1 MAFTIKNRCCP
12 WGGCAHDAHV
22 AYDKQKRGSDQ
33 AESVF
38 SSSTQDIASDVA
50 DIFDMTSVTT
60 NTPRAESV
68 MEASSEQKL
77 TAAKV
82 GRTGQTNYVVDQ
94 VATLEKERIGISS
107 PPKPLSSTVKITG
120 NQLLK
125 CPNHGRPLVRWY
137 GVRSGNLQCK
147 FCRKRLTAY
156 LFECGVCGVRACYA
170 CRMKN
175 GWHDIR
181 GNIKKAIPQDTTTPV
196 FAVKFIHKGYAT
208 KHGRVSAK
216 QLLME
221 VSLHSH
227 VGQHPNI
234 IEWFASGED
243 INWRWIA
250 MEFADGG
257 DLFDKIE
264 ADVGVNENIAHVYF
278 LQLIS
283 GVSFIHSK
291 GVAHRDLKPENIL
304 LSETGNLKLA
314 DFGMATM
321 FEYKGRRKT
330 SSTLCGSPPYIA
342 PEILAC
348 SKGDKPAANA
358 GKYSPD
364 LVDIWSCGVI
374 LFVLLVGNT
383 PWDEPS
389 NGSWEYQEYV
399 RTNGRSTD
407 ALWAKV
413 PSDALSLLRGMINI
427 NPGKRFSFARIR
439 QHPWYTR
446 HNPHLTSDGQVSDP
460 INLATKMLESLRIDF
475 SQHPTAS
482 QGTPSSSD
490 TMDID
495 PGQVSFTQP
504 ETPINDVSWDWE
516 RPALKAMNPMAVSS
530 TQPLNRSASGVA
542 NRRLF
547 LESLADEPSMSQFSQ
562 TPGVPLTLTQAAR
575 RFRDIVPFES
585 LTRFFSHVP
594 PQLIVQMLSD
604 ALHQLN
610 VPLPPVAPN
619 LYSDHIAM
627 LKIRTLDERR
637 QSLHGEIHVY
647 KHRLPDEQE
656 LLDIRFVKIKGDPL
670 EWRRFFKKVV
680 VLCKDGVYV
689 PEA

>member
-1 MAFTIKNRCCP
+1 MQQSQLDPLPTDLPFRIISKTIGR
-12 WGGCAHDAHV
+12 G
-22 AYDKQKRGSDQ
+22 AY
-33 AESVF
+33 
-38 SSSTQDIASDVA
+38 AS
-50 DIFDMTSVTT
+50 
-60 NTPRAESV
+60 
-68 MEASSEQKL
+68 
-77 TAAKV
+77 
-82 GRTGQTNYVVDQ
+82 
-94 VATLEKERIGISS
+94 
-107 PPKPLSSTVKITG
+107 
-120 NQLLK
+120 
-125 CPNHGRPLVRWY
+125 
-137 GVRSGNLQCK
+137 
-147 FCRKRLTAY
+147 
-156 LFECGVCGVRACYA
+156 
-170 CRMKN
+170 
-175 GWHDIR
+175 
-181 GNIKKAIPQDTTTPV
+181 IKKAVPQDAQTPV
-196 FAVKFIHKGYAT
+196 FAVKFIHKGYAV

-243 INWRWIA
+243 ANWRWIA

-264 ADVGVNENIAHVYF
+264 ADVGVHENIAHVYF

-304 LSETGNLKLA
+304 LSETGTLKLA
-314 DFGMATM
+314 DFGMSTM
-321 FEYKGRRKT
+321 FEYKNQRKT

-348 SKGDKPAANA
+348 GKADKKTSSTVN
-358 GKYSPD
+358 KYSPD

-389 NGSWEYQEYV
+389 SGSWEYQEYV

-407 ALWAKV
+407 ALWGRI
-413 PSDALSLLRGMINI
+413 PPNALSLLRGMMNI
-427 NPGKRFSFARIR
+427 HPDRRFSFRQIR

-446 HNPHLTSDGQVSDP
+446 PNPHLTSDGKISDP
-460 INLATKMLESLRIDF
+460 INLATQMLESLKIDF
-475 SQHPTAS
+475 NQQPTAS
-482 QGTPSSSD
+482 QGNPTSSD
-490 TMDID
+490 PMEVDTI
-495 PGQVSFTQP
+495 GQVSFTQP
-504 ETPINDVSWDWE
+504 ETPINDVTWDWE
-516 RPALKAMNPMAVSS
+516 RPALKVMNPIAVSS
-530 TQPLNRSASGVA
+530 TLPLSRSVSGVV
-542 NRRLF
+542 NRRMF
-547 LESLADEPSMSQFSQ
+547 LPSLAEELSMSQFSQ
-562 TPGVPLTLTQAAR
+562 TPSVPLTLTQAAR
-575 RFRDIVPFES
+575 RFRDIVPPES

-610 VPLPPVAPN
+610 VPLPPVTPSLSA
-619 LYSDHIAM
+619 DHIVTI
-627 LKIRTLDERR
+627 KIKTLDERR
-637 QSLHGEIHVY
+637 QSMHGEIHVD
-647 KHRLPDEQE
+647 KHRLPEEQE

-670 EWRRFFKKVV
+670 EWRRFFKKIV